1 MSRYKVTKQVAT
13 SALVDHDCYHGVI
26 LVKFPAPG
34 SHVFQTTRTIFK
46 LVQYI
51 IGTNLLTKFHEDRTI
66 NVAFRV
72 LTRQMLTL
80 HDAQHT
86 NVITKTLHEHI
97 VRVCTKMETNYFC
110 DTHSEQ

>member
-1 MSRYKVTKQVAT
+1 MSRLIYFHQKFDLNQPGDRESK
-13 SALVDHDCYHGVI
+13 
-26 LVKFPAPG
+26 VKFPAPG

-97 VRVCTKMETNYFC
+97 VFRRAKKVSVGKE
-110 DTHSEQ
+110 